1 MQSLKLAT
9 FIEKMKLSEKCASGG
24 PGYERVVFHMNS
36 KLDISR
42 AVLTGQWL
50 VGP

>member
-24 PGYERVVFHMNS
+24 PGY
-36 KLDISR
+36 KP
-42 AVLTGQWL
+42 T
-50 VGP
+50 